1 MKISSFF
8 PKIRIKQYPITDSDN
23 GLAPIRRQAIIRTN
37 DGYFIDALDVNELTN
52 HQSLAGEVTTNSGLN
67 P

>member
-23 GLAPIRRQAIIRTN
+23 GLAPIRRTN